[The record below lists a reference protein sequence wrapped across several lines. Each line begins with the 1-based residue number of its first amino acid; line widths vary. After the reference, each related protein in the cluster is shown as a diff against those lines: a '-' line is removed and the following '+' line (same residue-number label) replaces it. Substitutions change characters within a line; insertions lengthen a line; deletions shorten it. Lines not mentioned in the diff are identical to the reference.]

1 MTLIVMGILHHLN
14 LNTSIEHASENFV
27 YVSKKILQM
36 YSIKSGCVVNGKLV
50 EINPA
55 TDNPTEVAMPD
66 LSSITGLKVGMLYY
80 VGEGEKDYLF
90 FPLKTWNKLVDFA
103 IFPEEYELKFEF
115 YNVACKFRKYNLFN
129 KGTVIDKEDR
139 GNGGSL

>member
-1 MTLIVMGILHHLN
+1 
-14 LNTSIEHASENFV
+14 
-27 YVSKKILQM
+27 M

-90 FPLKTWNKLVDFA
+90 FPLKH
-103 IFPEEYELKFEF
+103 
-115 YNVACKFRKYNLFN
+115 
-129 KGTVIDKEDR
+129 GT
-139 GNGGSL
+139 SLLILPFSQRNMN